1 MSIGRIEEVISN
13 IEILALRELVATLQY
28 RVEIHMANI
37 PTDYSAQNPTQPAA
51 KIYYKK
57 DSFHSNKHRHPFQ
70 IYFCQGICQLNQHP
84 DCHSRA

>member
-1 MSIGRIEEVISN
+1 MSIGRVEEAIFN

-37 PTDYSAQNPTQPAA
+37 PTDYSAQNPTQLAA

-57 DSFHSNKHRHPFQ
+57 ASFHSNKHRHPFQ
-70 IYFCQGICQLNQHP
+70 NLFLSGYLPIELAP
-84 DCHSRA
+84 